1 MQHKKDF
8 MIIMI
13 LVHLLSY
20 LSFLFLNSL
29 NFAFCLSYEM
39 AFFSILFIIIVSY
52 FNYKKNIL
60 ARVEKYKIK
69 PLMIF
74 FKKFKNLPKIIKFKD
89 LNDDS
94 TFKDK
99 MRYFALFFALF
110 KILAYG
116 ILVAGFLFLRYQ
128 NLLEIFGY
136 LYGISAL
143 LVCVFIFILYIRY
156 ES

>member
-1 MQHKKDF
+1 MQHKKGF
-8 MIIMI
+8 MIIMVLI
-13 LVHLLSY
+13 HLLSY

-29 NFAFCLSYEM
+29 NFAFCLSYEI
-39 AFFSILFIIIVSY
+39 AFFSILLIIIVSY
-52 FNYKKNIL
+52 FNYKKTIL
-60 ARVEKYKIK
+60 TRAKKYETK

-74 FKKFKNLPKIIKFKD
+74 LKNFKNLPKIIKFKD
-89 LNDDS
+89 LNDDLI
-94 TFKDK
+94 FKDK

-136 LYGISAL
+136 LCGISAL
-143 LVCVFIFILYIRY
+143 LICIFIFTLYIKY